1 MIKSY
6 FRIAR
11 LDHWFKNIFVLP
23 GFLFSYAL
31 IGEISFEYNL
41 LFKITIGLIG
51 IGFIASANY
60 TINEYLDAEFDRFH
74 PTKKD
79 RAGAKG
85 ELKISLVIIQYLL
98 LVVLGLAISLFFV
111 NRSFAYINIL
121 FLVMGILYNVKPFRT
136 KDKPFI
142 DVLSESINNPIRFLL
157 GWVIISPYIFPPTS
171 ILFSYWFGGA
181 FLMAIKRLSEY
192 RSINN
197 PDLAGKYRNS
207 FKFYNENNLL
217 LSSFFYALNSV
228 FFLGIFLIKYR
239 IEFLLSFPIVSALF
253 TIYLHLGL
261 MEDSITQT
269 PEKLYKSK
277 SFLIFCILSLIV
289 VLVLYFV
296 DISFLNILINPINF
310 K

>member
-1 MIKSY
+1 MNSYIK
-6 FRIAR
+6 IAR
-11 LDHWFKNIFVLP
+11 FDHWFKNIFVLP

-31 IGEISFEYNL
+31 IDGIDLQLDIF
-41 LFKITIGLIG
+41 FRITMGLVG

-74 PTKKD
+74 PIKKE

-85 ELKISLVIIQYLL
+85 QLRINLVIIQYLL
-98 LVVLGLAISLFFV
+98 LITLGLGISYFFI
-111 NRSFAYINIL
+111 NLAFTYINVL
-121 FLVMGILYNVKPFRT
+121 FLVMGLLYNVKPFRT

-142 DVLSESINNPIRFLL
+142 DVLSESVNNPIRFLL
-157 GWVIISPYIFPPTS
+157 GWVIISPYVFPPTS

-197 PDLAGKYRNS
+197 PELAGKYRSS
-207 FKFYNENNLL
+207 FRFYNENNLL

-277 SFLIFCILSLIV
+277 SFLIFCLLSLVIIF
-289 VLVLYFV
+289 VLYFV
-296 DISFLNILINPINF
+296 DINFLNVLINPINY